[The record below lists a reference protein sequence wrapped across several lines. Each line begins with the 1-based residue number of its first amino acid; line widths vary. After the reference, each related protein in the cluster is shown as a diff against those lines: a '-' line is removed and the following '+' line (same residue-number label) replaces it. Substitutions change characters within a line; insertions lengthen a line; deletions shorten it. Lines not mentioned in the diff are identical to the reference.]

1 MPEKLARSVVVTPC
15 CRHHS
20 LTERPLLRHSW
31 ICAAHSCSSARC
43 FNSALVILTSHNTT
57 VAKPFATFR
66 YYCLMCV
73 YARLG
78 LTVTSPPP
86 REDCAYLLDPG
97 EVHDGPPRRTH
108 SIGDLIQRKNKSH
121 FQNCSEILYNVQTIK
136 KSIGYPKH
144 KYNFYWIFS
153 AYRNSLDLRW
163 HRSKTQHPSSVGADI
178 R

>member
-1 MPEKLARSVVVTPC
+1 MPGVVVVTSRF
-15 CRHHS
+15 RHHS

-78 LTVTSPPP
+78 LTVTIVPPVALVLAFWQ
-86 REDCAYLLDPG
+86 RLAQHIRWTVALTALCDVLLFWDELFYYESFG
-97 EVHDGPPRRTH
+97 LFAV
-108 SIGDLIQRKNKSH
+108 LILVQLAATGAAAFRIYNKQRK
-121 FQNCSEILYNVQTIK
+121 
-136 KSIGYPKH
+136 
-144 KYNFYWIFS
+144 
-153 AYRNSLDLRW
+153 D
-163 HRSKTQHPSSVGADI
+163 
-178 R
+178 